1 MKKSIEKPTIQFL
14 ADLVENNNRE
24 WFEQNK
30 KRYDVARKDFLN
42 FVDALIPGIA
52 GFDEAAKDQ
61 KAKDTVFRIYRDIRF
76 SNDKTPYKNHFGSYI
91 AEGGRKSIK
100 PGYYLHISPGNK
112 SFIAGGLWMPPA
124 PELKAAR
131 QEIDYNWEEFKGIIE
146 DPSFKKLFNGVEGEK
161 LKTTPKGYDA
171 DNPAIEMLRYKS
183 WNVSHTF
190 TDKEVTS
197 DDFLEK
203 CLEIFE
209 AMKPFNDF
217 LKRAIEDVTV

>member
-1 MKKSIEKPTIQFL
+1 
-14 ADLVENNNRE
+14 
-24 WFEQNK
+24 
-30 KRYDVARKDFLN
+30 
-42 FVDALIPGIA
+42 
-52 GFDEAAKDQ
+52 
-61 KAKDTVFRIYRDIRF
+61 
-76 SNDKTPYKNHFGSYI
+76 
-91 AEGGRKSIK
+91 
-100 PGYYLHISPGNK
+100 ISPGNK